1 LLENPL
7 TSRVIVGLTPHAGL
21 DAFATASGVDL
32 RRVPSALIAAFDYGT
47 LYMASLPTGTAAEVR
62 ARFSERLVAGAI
74 DKEPYPGMRRIS
86 GVIGQTP
93 ETLLT
98 LDERTLAVA
107 VGDPTPSRIV
117 EAFARGRLKSS
128 PTALRGSALR
138 DMPSFGDAP
147 LVAFAPGPFPDD
159 WQRAAN
165 GLLGSALAVGAGI
178 EPVDPASIAI
188 TFILLG
194 DFKADPERATSALA
208 EAWQSLS
215 QSSTGKLL
223 GIDQGEPPRISAEQA
238 GLRMVC
244 VLPVE
249 PLIHGLRAAILTDV
263 SEILRLT
270 PRAARPGALAPV
282 P

>member
-1 LLENPL
+1 
-7 TSRVIVGLTPHAGL
+7 
-21 DAFATASGVDL
+21 
-32 RRVPSALIAAFDYGT
+32 
-47 LYMASLPTGTAAEVR
+47 
-62 ARFSERLVAGAI
+62 
-74 DKEPYPGMRRIS
+74 
-86 GVIGQTP
+86 
-93 ETLLT
+93 
-98 LDERTLAVA
+98 
-107 VGDPTPSRIV
+107 
-117 EAFARGRLKSS
+117 
-128 PTALRGSALR
+128 
-138 DMPSFGDAP
+138 
-147 LVAFAPGPFPDD
+147 
-159 WQRAAN
+159 
-165 GLLGSALAVGAGI
+165 LAVGAGI